1 MKVLVAGATGYLGGY
16 IIKELQKRKLDFV
29 ALARNAEKLKKQ
41 NIDAHQIKV
50 AEVTQANDLKGICDG
65 VEVVIS
71 TLGITRQKD
80 GLTYRD
86 VDYQANLNLLKEAI
100 RAGVKKFIYI
110 SVINGASFRH
120 LKLVEAKEK
129 FVDELKAS
137 PIQHTVIRPN
147 GFFSDMKDFLAMAEK
162 GKVYLFGKGNFKLNP
177 IHGEDLAVHCVDA
190 INSHDL
196 ELSLGGPDILTQN
209 EIAKLALKACGK
221 PIKIVHLP
229 DWIRQFS
236 LFLMRRFTSV
246 KTYGPFEFFLSLLA
260 QDNIAPRS
268 GLHRLQQFFKAEA
281 DKIR

>member
-29 ALARNAEKLKKQ
+29 ALARNAEKLKKY
-41 NIDAHQIKV
+41 NIDTHQIKV
-50 AEVTQANDLKGICDG
+50 AEVTQANDLKGVCEG

-100 RAGVKKFIYI
+100 QAGVKKFIYI

-120 LKLVEAKEK
+120 LKLVEAKEM

-137 PIQHTVIRPN
+137 SIQYTVIRPN
-147 GFFSDMKDFLAMAEK
+147 GFFSDMKDFLTMAEK
-162 GKVYLFGKGNFKLNP
+162 EKVYLFGKGNFKLNP

-196 ELSLGGPDILTQN
+196 ELSVGGPDILTQN
-209 EIAKLALKACGK
+209 EIAILALKAFGK

-246 KTYGPFEFFLSLLA
+246 KTYGPFEFFLSLMA